1 MKQFGFIV
9 YTKEAIMANLLEK
22 LYAEKQAEALQ
33 RISTYLD
40 KEEKKP
46 ARQLKMPQ
54 PEAPSVAYL
63 FGNAIARSSS
73 LESEPFP
80 HVIRASADPFVD
92 RGRGGPATR
101 FFKHQREVKG
111 F

>member
-1 MKQFGFIV
+1 MFIV
-9 YTKEAIMANLLEK
+9 YTEEANMANLLEK
-22 LYAEKQAEALQ
+22 HYEERQAGALQ
-33 RISTYLD
+33 KISKALE
-40 KEEKKP
+40 KEEKNP
-46 ARQLKMPQ
+46 ARQPRKPQ

-80 HVIRASADPFVD
+80 QTIRASGEPHID
-92 RGRGGPATR
+92 RGKGGPATR